1 MYDTRLR
8 DLTCVKDV
16 GEKIQTFF
24 KVESDVTEH
33 GIHAG
38 LVVLALWSSTNCPM
52 DWYRSPL
59 TSWTNKRRGGGRGW
73 PTSSQQVRLWYGWP
87 PGGRDVGVV
96 AESGRLLTAL
106 RFGVRQVPPERLPS
120 QRCWSSLRCEL
131 NGGGGR
137 QAKTKAAQQPK
148 PK

>member
-59 TSWTNKRRGGGRGW
+59 TSWTNKRRGVAGVDPQAASRSVSDMLASW
-73 PTSSQQVRLWYGWP
+73 PSQDASSQR
-87 PGGRDVGVV
+87 
-96 AESGRLLTAL
+96 
-106 RFGVRQVPPERLPS
+106 
-120 QRCWSSLRCEL
+120 
-131 NGGGGR
+131 
-137 QAKTKAAQQPK
+137 
-148 PK
+148 